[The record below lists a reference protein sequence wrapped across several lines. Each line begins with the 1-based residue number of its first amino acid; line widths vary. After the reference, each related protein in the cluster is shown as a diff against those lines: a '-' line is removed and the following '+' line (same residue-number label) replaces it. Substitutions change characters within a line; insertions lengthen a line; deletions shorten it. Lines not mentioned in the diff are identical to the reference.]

1 MASPLLAG
9 RSRQIAGRRGVRRS
23 RLVDHGLRAATAA
36 ALVVDA
42 VVHLRDAGFYDAVAT
57 PVVSQGT
64 LFRLEAGGALLI
76 AVLLVVWPARIV
88 WAAALVVAA
97 TAAAAVLTYTY
108 VDPGALGPLPDMYE
122 PTWTLPGKL
131 PSAVAEIIGALLAA
145 IGLVRAWRRRPTPIS
160 PPER

>member
-9 RSRQIAGRRGVRRS
+9 RTRQIAGRRDARGS
-23 RLVDHGLRAATAA
+23 RLVDRGLRAATAA

-42 VVHLRDAGFYDAVAT
+42 VVHLWDAGFYDAVAS

-76 AVLLVVWPARIV
+76 ALLLVVWPARVV

-122 PTWTLPGKL
+122 PTWTLPGKV
-131 PSAVAEIIGALLAA
+131 PSAVAEIVGTLLAA
-145 IGLVRAWRRRPTPIS
+145 IGLVRARRRRPTPIA
-160 PPER
+160 PTEL